1 MNEQR
6 NLYLAIGISIAIIIF
21 FQLLFPTQPIQT
33 TSFEEDEVLEPA
45 TSIDGQSS
53 QAVSEI
59 QSRDEAL
66 IQTDRVIFK
75 NTSIEGSINLKGAI
89 LDDLILSKYKTSL
102 EPDSN
107 NIQLLLPDG
116 TANPYY
122 IETGWKELKNSNTE
136 LPNLETIWKNDQ
148 VHLKERDYNIFLK
161 KLLEFVE

>member
-66 IQTDRVIFK
+66 IQTDRVIFE
-75 NTSIEGSINLKGAI
+75 NA
-89 LDDLILSKYKTSL
+89 
-102 EPDSN
+102 
-107 NIQLLLPDG
+107 
-116 TANPYY
+116 
-122 IETGWKELKNSNTE
+122 
-136 LPNLETIWKNDQ
+136 
-148 VHLKERDYNIFLK
+148 
-161 KLLEFVE
+161 

>member
-53 QAVSEI
+53 KAVSEI

-66 IQTDRVIFK
+66 IK
-75 NTSIEGSINLKGAI
+75 
-89 LDDLILSKYKTSL
+89 
-102 EPDSN
+102 P
-107 NIQLLLPDG
+107 
-116 TANPYY
+116 
-122 IETGWKELKNSNTE
+122 TE
-136 LPNLETIWKNDQ
+136 L
-148 VHLKERDYNIFLK
+148 FLK
-161 KLLEFVE
+161 MHLLKVL